1 LTAAPPTVRN
11 LPYLFHQ
18 EEERNVTR
26 TVLTRLAA
34 TAAAALL
41 ALGAGAC
48 GSSNDSGGD
57 SGSGG
62 ASGGGGAKLSGK
74 IAVLLPDSKSSDRW
88 ETADRRFFEEAFRAA
103 GLSKSDY
110 LIQNAEGDP
119 ATQRSQAEQAITQ
132 GAKVILLVN
141 LDPGS
146 GAAIISSA
154 KSQGVTMIDYD
165 RLTVG
170 GDADYYVSGDA
181 TEAGRL
187 QAKGLIED
195 LKGKSNPRIAILDG
209 APTDSF
215 ATDLKKGYME
225 VLKGSDLQIAAH
237 QAVPNWDGQKALTI
251 YEQML
256 QASKEPFDGTLAAND
271 TIANATIS
279 ARQSRR
285 LDPVPTSGLD
295 ATAEALQHLLAGEQ
309 SFTVYFSIK
318 DQATKAANLA
328 IQLARKQQPTGIN
341 TEVDNGKGKVPT
353 ILLKPQTVRKDNIAS
368 TVIADDFASWD
379 DVCTGKYEK
388 LCPSDR

>member
-1 LTAAPPTVRN
+1 MR
-11 LPYLFHQ
+11 
-18 EEERNVTR
+18 R
-26 TVLTRLAA
+26 VLAC
-34 TAAAALL
+34 AAALLL
-41 ALGAGAC
+41 ALGAVAC
-48 GSSNDSGGD
+48 GSDDKSATKSGD
-57 SGSGG
+57 SGAASDSGKP
-62 ASGGGGAKLSGK
+62 KLKGK

-88 ETADRRFFEEAFRAA
+88 ETADRRFFEQAFKAA
-103 GLSKSDY
+103 GLSSGDY
-110 LIQNAEGDP
+110 MISNAEGDP
-119 ATQRSQAEQAITQ
+119 AAQRSQAEQAITE

-146 GAAIISSA
+146 GAAIIADA

-195 LKGKSNPRIAILDG
+195 LKGKSGARIAVLDG

-215 ATDLKKGYME
+215 ATDLKKGYTE
-225 VLKGSDLQIAAH
+225 VLKGSDLQVAAH

-256 QASKEPFDGTLAAND
+256 QAADKPFAGTLAAND
-271 TIANATIS
+271 TIANSTIS
-279 ARQSRR
+279 ARQARK
-285 LDPVPTSGLD
+285 LPNIPTSGLD
-295 ATAEALQHLLAGEQ
+295 ATAEALQHILAGEQ
-309 SFTVYFSIK
+309 SFTIYFSIK
-318 DQATKAANLA
+318 DQATKAANMA
-328 IQLARKQQPTGIN
+328 IEVASGKKPTGI
-341 TEVDNGKGKVPT
+341 TGEVDNGKGKVPT
-353 ILLKPQTVRKDNIAS
+353 ILLKPQTIRKDNIAD

-388 LCPSDR
+388 LCPADR

>member
-1 LTAAPPTVRN
+1 MDMR
-11 LPYLFHQ
+11 
-18 EEERNVTR
+18 R
-26 TVLTRLAA
+26 VLAC
-34 TAAAALL
+34 AAAAVL
-41 ALGAGAC
+41 AAGVVAC
-48 GSSNDSGGD
+48 GSDDGGD
-57 SGSGG
+57 SSSPSTG
-62 ASGGGGAKLSGK
+62 ASSSAPKLDGK

-88 ETADRRFFEEAFRAA
+88 ETADRRFFEAAFKDA
-103 GLSKSDY
+103 GLTTGDY
-110 LIQNAEGDP
+110 LISNAEGDP
-119 ATQRSQAEQAITQ
+119 AAQRSQAEQAVTE

-146 GAAIISSA
+146 GAAIIDSA
-154 KSQGVTMIDYD
+154 KAQGVTMIDYD

-170 GDADYYVSGDA
+170 GKADYYVSGDA

-187 QAKGLIED
+187 QAKGLIAD
-195 LKGKSNPRIAILDG
+195 LDGKSGARIAVLDG

-215 ATDLKKGYME
+215 ATDLKKGYTE
-225 VLKGSDLQIAAH
+225 VLKGSGLRVAAH

-256 QASKEPFDGTLAAND
+256 QAADQPFDGTLAAND

-295 ATAEALQHLLAGEQ
+295 ATAQALQHILAGEQ

-318 DQATKAANLA
+318 DQATKAAKLA
-328 IQLARKQQPTGIN
+328 IEVASGKPPTGI
-341 TEVDNGKGKVPT
+341 TSEVDNGTGKVPT
-353 ILLKPQTVRKDNIAS
+353 ILLKPQTIRKDNIAN

-388 LCPSDR
+388 LCPTDR

>member
-1 LTAAPPTVRN
+1 MRRVLACVAAV
-11 LPYLFHQ
+11 
-18 EEERNVTR
+18 
-26 TVLTRLAA
+26 
-34 TAAAALL
+34 LL
-41 ALGAGAC
+41 ATGAVAC
-48 GSSNDSGGD
+48 GSDSGGSSESGN
-57 SGSGG
+57 SGSG
-62 ASGGGGAKLSGK
+62 AADNSGKPKLNGK

-88 ETADRRFFEEAFRAA
+88 ETADRRFFEQAFKAA
-103 GLSKSDY
+103 GLSGDDY
-110 LIQNAEGDP
+110 LISNAEGDP
-119 ATQRSQAEQAITQ
+119 AAQRSQAEQAVTQ

-146 GAAIISSA
+146 GAAIIDSA
-154 KSQGVTMIDYD
+154 KAQGVTMIDYD

-170 GDADYYVSGDA
+170 GNADYYVSGDA

-195 LKGKSNPRIAILDG
+195 LKGKSGARLAVLDG

-215 ATDLKKGYME
+215 ATDLKKGYNE
-225 VLKGSDLQIAAH
+225 ILKGSDLQVAAH

-271 TIANATIS
+271 TIANSTIS
-279 ARQSRR
+279 ARQSRK
-285 LDPVPTSGLD
+285 LPSIPTSGLD
-295 ATAEALQHLLAGEQ
+295 ATAEALQHILAGEQ
-309 SFTVYFSIK
+309 TFTIYFSIK
-318 DQATKAANLA
+318 DQATKAAKLA
-328 IQLARKQQPTGIN
+328 MEVASGQKPTGIT

-353 ILLKPQTVRKDNIAS
+353 ILLKPQTIRKDNIAD

-388 LCPSDR
+388 LCPKDR

>member
-1 LTAAPPTVRN
+1 MR
-11 LPYLFHQ
+11 
-18 EEERNVTR
+18 R
-26 TVLTRLAA
+26 VLACA
-34 TAAAALL
+34 VALL
-41 ALGAGAC
+41 VALGAVAC
-48 GSSNDSGGD
+48 GSDNKSSN
-57 SGSGG
+57 
-62 ASGGGGAKLSGK
+62 ASGGNSGADSGKTKLNGK

-88 ETADRRFFEEAFRAA
+88 ETADRRFFKQAFAAA
-103 GLSKSDY
+103 GLSKDDY
-110 LIQNAEGDP
+110 LISNAEGDP
-119 ATQRSQAEQAITQ
+119 ATQRSQAEQAVTQ

-146 GAAIISSA
+146 GAAIIDSA

-170 GDADYYVSGDA
+170 GNADYYVSGDA

-195 LKGKSNPRIAILDG
+195 LKGKNGARIAVLDG

-215 ATDLKKGYME
+215 ATDLKKGYTE
-225 VLKGSDLQIAAH
+225 VLKGSGLQVAAH

-256 QASKEPFDGTLAAND
+256 QASKQPFDGTLAAND
-271 TIANATIS
+271 TIANSTIA
-279 ARQSRR
+279 ARQARK
-285 LDPVPTSGLD
+285 LDPIPTSGLD
-295 ATAEALQHLLAGEQ
+295 ATAEALQHILAGEQ

-328 IQLARKQQPTGIN
+328 IEVASGKKPTGIT

-353 ILLKPQTVRKDNIAS
+353 ILLKPQTIRKDNIAD